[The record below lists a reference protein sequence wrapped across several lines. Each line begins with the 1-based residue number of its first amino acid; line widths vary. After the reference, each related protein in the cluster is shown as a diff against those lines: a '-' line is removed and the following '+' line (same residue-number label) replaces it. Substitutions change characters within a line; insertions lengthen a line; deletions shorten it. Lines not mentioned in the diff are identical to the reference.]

1 MTDHHKADSADI
13 SPAPKKPCSVSILLL
28 MKNEL
33 NNIREGYER
42 ICAQDYEGPVQ
53 IIYIDSGSTDGTV
66 EFMREQGVEP
76 HIIPPVE
83 FHHGRTRNLAA
94 SLADNEILVLLSG
107 DAIPTNNQWLS
118 RLVAPFEDSKVGG
131 VYGKQLARE
140 GIGPLRV
147 HGMQYTFS
155 DEREIRQMIPG
166 QPGSLRMVR
175 FSNANSA
182 IRANLWERF
191 KFHENVIVAEDHWI
205 CYNILKQGMKVI
217 YEPEA
222 AVYHCHE
229 RSVWGEFRF
238 AVENA
243 ISLKRMGMFDD
254 PALGSE
260 LSYGLDRVKYDW
272 NYFTRRRE
280 YGLAVKS
287 FVISGA
293 KCAGVQLGKREAV
306 MPSWVMRRITHA
318 YEKPAPPTGEVETHY
333 SPPVSKKAPDSPG
346 GS

>member
-1 MTDHHKADSADI
+1 MDHNNSNDAGT
-13 SPAPKKPCSVSILLL
+13 SPAPGPPCSVSILLL

-33 NNIREGYER
+33 QSIREGYER
-42 ICAQDYEGPVQ
+42 IRAQDYPGPVQ

-66 EFMREQGVEP
+66 EFMREQGIEP
-76 HIIPPVE
+76 HIIPPVQ

-107 DAIPTNNQWLS
+107 DAIPTDNQWLS
-118 RLVAPFEDSKVGG
+118 RLVAPFEDPKVGG
-131 VYGKQLARE
+131 VYGKQVARD
-140 GIGPLRV
+140 GVGPLRV

-155 DEREIRQMIPG
+155 DEREIRQMLPG

-217 YEPEA
+217 YEPQA

-243 ISLKRMGMFDD
+243 ISLKRMGVFDD

-272 NYFTRRRE
+272 QYFTGRHE

-293 KCAGVQLGKREAV
+293 KCVGVQLGKRERAV
-306 MPSWVMRRITHA
+306 PSCIMRRISHA
-318 YEKPAPPTGEVETHY
+318 YQKPAQATGEPAPRHV
-333 SPPVSKKAPDSPG
+333 PPVSEEAPDGPARS
-346 GS
+346 